1 MCRVLTEFTRA
12 LVFWIESYVFPSDV
26 TFKTDLNIT
35 LSSKTQHKTVRVVYK
50 MYNCIH
56 PSYDSCCVP

>member
-35 LSSKTQHKTVRVVYK
+35 LSSKTQHKTVRVV
-50 MYNCIH
+50 
-56 PSYDSCCVP
+56 